1 MSKQKLNRKN
11 ELSKN
16 LTQKSKLIR
25 KELRLTP
32 NEWKN
37 LEKGAK
43 YHKQKPTVFIKKAA
57 LAYLENVFIL
67 PDEEQIKRFEARIR
81 QISNVIYR
89 IELREGT
96 VSKKDFQQLQDLL
109 NILEA
114 SLNQIFRQPPNLED
128 LLQQAVLDNPKLHH
142 WILERLAKI
151 TWELDE
157 AKKGLGNKVK
167 K

>member
-1 MSKQKLNRKN
+1 MPKQKLNRN
-11 ELSKN
+11 DNLSKN
-16 LTQKSKLIR
+16 FIQKSKFIR
-25 KELRLTP
+25 KELRLSP

-37 LEKGAK
+37 LEMGANN
-43 YHKQKPTVFIKKAA
+43 HKQKPTIFIKQAA

-67 PDEEQIKRFEARIR
+67 PDEDQIKRFEARIR

-96 VSKKDFQQLQDLL
+96 VSKEDFQQLQDLL

-128 LLQQAVLDNPKLHH
+128 LLRQAVLDNPKLRH
-142 WILERLAKI
+142 WILERLAKLN
-151 TWELDE
+151 WEQDE
-157 AKKGLGNKVK
+157 VIEGKVNKAKK
-167 K
+167 